1 VIYIRHASF
10 QLYHCRFPQQ
20 YLKEMY
26 HAGEPS
32 SGVVLNHT
40 RTYDFCEV
48 HERGQWFDVFVALLQ
63 YLLSG
68 ESKVG
73 FLNNEH
79 PWNLIHK
86 VIPSRLHLANA

>member
-1 VIYIRHASF
+1 MKE
-10 QLYHCRFPQQ
+10 LYHD
-20 YLKEMY
+20 
-26 HAGEPS
+26 GVS
-32 SGVVLNHT
+32 SSGGVVLNRT
-40 RTYDFCEV
+40 REYDFCDV
-48 HERGQWFDVFVALLQ
+48 QQRGNWFDIFVALVQ

-86 VIPSRLHLANA
+86 VKPTLDLSLIHI

>member
-1 VIYIRHASF
+1 M
-10 QLYHCRFPQQ
+10 
-20 YLKEMY
+20 YLV
-26 HAGEPS
+26 GEPS
-32 SGVVLNHT
+32 SGVVLHRT
-40 RTYDFCEV
+40 KTYDFCEV
-48 HERGQWFDVFVALLQ
+48 HERGEWFDVFVALIQ

-86 VIPSRLHLANA
+86 VASRLTNSPPRKHW

>member
-1 VIYIRHASF
+1 
-10 QLYHCRFPQQ
+10 
-20 YLKEMY
+20 MY
-26 HAGEPS
+26 HAGKPS
-32 SGVVLNHT
+32 TSGVVLS
-40 RTYDFCEV
+40 RTKMYDFCEV
-48 HERGQWFDVFVALLQ
+48 DERGQWFDVFVALIQ

-86 VIPSRLHLANA
+86 VTIPSSLG